1 MAWQAGSQ
9 TDHPVEGWIA
19 RVLWT
24 GVVLAST
31 VIPVGL
37 LLALLGPHPARVREV
52 LDGAGPWA
60 PAPTFHSL
68 RQGLPRGDPVAVLQ
82 LGLLLLIL
90 TPVVRVTV
98 TVVLFA
104 LQRDWI
110 FATISGL
117 VLALLTLGLAGFGH

>member
-1 MAWQAGSQ
+1 MAWQFGSQ
-9 TDHPVEGWIA
+9 TDHAVEGWIA
-19 RVLWT
+19 RVLWA

-31 VIPVGL
+31 VILVGL
-37 LLALLGPHPARVREV
+37 LLALLGPHPAGVREV
-52 LDGAGPWA
+52 LDGAGPHA
-60 PAPTFHSL
+60 PSFHSL

-104 LQRDWI
+104 LQGDWI
-110 FATISGL
+110 FATITGL